1 MYAECV
7 FDREGIRVY
16 ELPFSQGWQIKQWM
30 EGDNP
35 RSYGTHYDYFITHN
49 CFSVDEVNNTLK
61 SLLQKKREDNLQTE
75 MVISSL
81 SDEDIVNC
89 KFSVVG
95 NKVINKPDRLVKLT
109 ISISDIT

>member
-1 MYAECV
+1 
-7 FDREGIRVY
+7 
-16 ELPFSQGWQIKQWM
+16 M
-30 EGDNP
+30 EN
-35 RSYGTHYDYFITHN
+35 SCAN
-49 CFSVDEVNNTLK
+49 
-61 SLLQKKREDNLQTE
+61 NLQTE
-75 MVISSL
+75 MAISSL